1 MPLLIEAQRQGM
13 LRMRGMGRDK
23 TRKDLNE
30 KVTLELPALSII
42 ASSWEEKDRHGD
54 VVEDGW
60 LG

>member
-1 MPLLIEAQRQGM
+1 
-13 LRMRGMGRDK
+13 MRGMRRDK

-42 ASSWEEKDRHGD
+42 ASSWVEKDRHGD
-54 VVEDGW
+54 MVGDGW

>member
-1 MPLLIEAQRQGM
+1 
-13 LRMRGMGRDK
+13 MRGMRRDK

>member
-1 MPLLIEAQRQGM
+1 
-13 LRMRGMGRDK
+13 MRGMRRDK
-23 TRKDLNE
+23 MRNDLNE

-42 ASSWEEKDRHGD
+42 ASSWVEKDMHRD